1 MHMLVRNLSL
11 IAALSV
17 LVAAGCNG
25 GASETPVEPGS
36 GGKNSSTATP
46 EATPNATEATAKLK
60 STASGPPS
68 AAASIQTPDAAVRA
82 VLDGLN
88 DHNPKAVWDFLPAS
102 YHQDI
107 NDLVHQFAKNVDANL
122 WELLFRVADDAVRLL
137 RTKKDFLL
145 SYPALKENPRVDLA
159 ELEKNWDSSVAIF
172 ATLSESQLSDLGKLQ
187 SIDVGAFLETTGRK
201 LMMQLA
207 AISKSL
213 PDDPLSRQFG
223 RQLKETKVALIES
236 KGDTAVVRLTPADP
250 KVPASDVPFVR
261 VEGKWIPRSLAEGW
275 KPAIE
280 QLKQSISMLGRG
292 KPVNQDQSAD
302 LNLSQLAAA
311 VAELQVIET
320 ADEFHQRLDD
330 ELPKLAMLFDRPAS
344 KVSSITGANPAAATE
359 PASRDAGVTIAID
372 APLDEQAEDTLC
384 NQLNA
389 IADHAD
395 MAVTETPM
403 FARGR
408 TTIRV
413 WPVADVAAY
422 AKRIDFARVIKLD
435 SNSRTIVIELGA
447 KK

>member
-1 MHMLVRNLSL
+1 MPRLVRNLSL

-17 LVAAGCNG
+17 LVAAGCDG
-25 GASETPVEPGS
+25 GAVERTVEPS
-36 GGKNSSTATP
+36 SAEQTNSTAT
-46 EATPNATEATAKLK
+46 EESARLK
-60 STASGPPS
+60 STASGPPI
-68 AAASIQTPDAAVRA
+68 AAANVQTPDAAVRA

-107 NDLVHQFAKNVDANL
+107 NDLVHLFAKNVDANL
-122 WELLFRVADDAVRLL
+122 WELLFQVADDAVHLL
-137 RTKKDFLL
+137 RTKKAFLL

-172 ATLSESQLSDLGKLQ
+172 ATLSESELSDLGKLQ
-187 SIDVGAFLETTGRK
+187 SIDVGAFLETTGRQ
-201 LMMQLA
+201 LMTQLA
-207 AISKSL
+207 ALSNSL

-250 KVPASDVPFVR
+250 KVPATDVPFVQ
-261 VEGKWIPRSLAEGW
+261 VEGKWVPRSLAEGW

-280 QLKQSISMLGRG
+280 QLKQTISMLGRG

-302 LNLSQLAAA
+302 LILSQLAAA
-311 VAELQVIET
+311 IAELQVIET

-330 ELPKLAMLFDRPAS
+330 ELPKLATLFDRPAS
-344 KVSSITGANPAAATE
+344 SISKSSGATPAAATE

-389 IADHAD
+389 IADHPD
-395 MAVTETPM
+395 VAVTETPM

-435 SNSRTIVIELGA
+435 NNSRTIVIELGA
-447 KK
+447 KRDEAKN